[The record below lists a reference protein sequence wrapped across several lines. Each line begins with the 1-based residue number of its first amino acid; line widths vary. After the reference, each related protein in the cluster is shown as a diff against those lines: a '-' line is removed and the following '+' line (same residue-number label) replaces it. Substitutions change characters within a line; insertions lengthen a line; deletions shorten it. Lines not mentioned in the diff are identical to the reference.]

1 MSNERISNIEEHFF
15 YQNIET
21 LQQRFFNASQSEQ
34 QEIIKQLEPVAK
46 KQTLVTVYRPQH
58 EILNDLREA
67 IELGGDRARDF
78 FTHSFVSWYR
88 RDHDVRSM
96 LGDWDYLDRSNRYLF
111 LEMIAIRDL
120 YKHSDSELYEFE
132 QYCLSKMKD

>member
-1 MSNERISNIEEHFF
+1 MSNAEEFLFIQHLEFLQERFV
-15 YQNIET
+15 
-21 LQQRFFNASQSEQ
+21 NASKEEQ

-46 KQTLVTVYRPQH
+46 KQGLITVYRPQH
-58 EILNDLREA
+58 EILADLREA

-88 RDHDVRSM
+88 RGHDIKSM